1 MKRFGYL
8 FDKIKDKDN
17 IRLAHKNARKGKLH
31 YDEVKEV
38 ESNLDYYIDEVYRLL
53 DSGEF
58 TTSEYIIEDKL
69 DKGKL
74 RTLYKLPY
82 FPDRIVHHAIM
93 QVLEPIWE
101 PTLIANTFQS
111 LKGRGP
117 HKALKKIRKEVLG
130 KEGMYYLQLDVVKYY
145 PSINNDRLKRVVRTK
160 IKCPGTLRL
169 LDDIID
175 SCEGVPIGNYISQY
189 FGNLYLNALDHEIS
203 SISGITYYRYCD
215 DIVCISR
222 DKELLWKVHKLILD
236 GASKINLKLKY
247 AKLHLITESA
257 GLDFL
262 GYVVYSNRILLRR
275 RIKDAAYDKINEH
288 NLHSY
293 TGWLKHCS
301 GYNLTRE
308 INRRLKNDTITR
320 ETCDRSRKRF

>member
-8 FDKIKDKDN
+8 FEKIKDKDS

-38 ESNLDYYIDEVYRLL
+38 DSNLDYYLDEVYRLL

-58 TTSEYIIEDKL
+58 TTSEYTIEDKL

-82 FPDRIVHHAIM
+82 FPDRIVHHVIM

-145 PSINNDRLKRVVRTK
+145 PSICNDRLKSIIRTK

-175 SCEGVPIGNYISQY
+175 SCKGVPIGNYISQY
-189 FGNLYLNALDHEIS
+189 FGNLYLNRLDHEIS
-203 SISGITYYRYCD
+203 AIQGITYYRYCD
-215 DIVCISR
+215 DIVCISSN
-222 DKELLWKVHKLILD
+222 KELLWKVHKIVLD
-236 GASKINLKLKY
+236 SMDKLDLKLKY
-247 AKLHLITESA
+247 AKLHLITESV

-262 GYVVYSNRILLRR
+262 GYVVYSNRVLLRS
-275 RIKDAAYDKINEH
+275 RIRDAAYEGINEY

-293 TGWLKHCS
+293 VGWLKHCN
-301 GYNLTRE
+301 GYNLTKE
-308 INRRLKNDTITR
+308 LNRKLK
-320 ETCDRSRKRF
+320 